1 MSPVEEYIYAALK
14 KARFNET
21 SSIAFI
27 QDKNGVVISVMP
39 AKEIFKKIQDESN

>member
-1 MSPVEEYIYAALK
+1 MSPAEEYIYAALK
-14 KARFNET
+14 KARFDET
-21 SSIAFI
+21 LAFI